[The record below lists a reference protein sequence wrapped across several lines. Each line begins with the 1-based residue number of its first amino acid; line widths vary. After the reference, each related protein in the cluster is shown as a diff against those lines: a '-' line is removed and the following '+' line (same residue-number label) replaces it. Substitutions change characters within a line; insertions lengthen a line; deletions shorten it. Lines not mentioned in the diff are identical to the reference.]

1 MRSDK
6 PFHLTFQLLN
16 SKFSSKKAP
25 PPFCLPSIFFTAT
38 FVLPPL
44 PWGLCKVCKFHCQNT
59 GMSLG
64 GRNAGKTELLGNRV
78 LYSKDFLFLLFFWVD
93 FFFYSLVLLEISN
106 QMIPAFAVCS
116 VLLRENPEWLHFGT
130 EVQGRIPAHSKGTT
144 GKGSSRAQQLLAKH
158 LCWSLCHPEPCLSRR
173 KGDSSRTS
181 PCWQLRMGFPP
192 GSSLIQ
198 HQVEVHNKDRLF
210 HFASWAPGW
219 RYSNSVGF
227 FGWTRIFL
235 KKPPYGFL

>member
-25 PPFCLPSIFFTAT
+25 PPFCLPSVFFTAT

-106 QMIPAFAVCS
+106 QMIPAFATCS
-116 VLLRENPEWLHFGT
+116 DYQRLLKILGYTLEQKCKEGFLPTARGQLGKAHPELSNSWQNICVGAFVILSPVWAGGRE
-130 EVQGRIPAHSKGTT
+130 IPAELLPADSSGWDFHLDPASSSIKWKSITRTDYFTLHPEHQDGDIPTVWDSLDEQ
-144 GKGSSRAQQLLAKH
+144 GSS
-158 LCWSLCHPEPCLSRR
+158 
-173 KGDSSRTS
+173 
-181 PCWQLRMGFPP
+181 
-192 GSSLIQ
+192 
-198 HQVEVHNKDRLF
+198 
-210 HFASWAPGW
+210 
-219 RYSNSVGF
+219 
-227 FGWTRIFL
+227 
-235 KKPPYGFL
+235 